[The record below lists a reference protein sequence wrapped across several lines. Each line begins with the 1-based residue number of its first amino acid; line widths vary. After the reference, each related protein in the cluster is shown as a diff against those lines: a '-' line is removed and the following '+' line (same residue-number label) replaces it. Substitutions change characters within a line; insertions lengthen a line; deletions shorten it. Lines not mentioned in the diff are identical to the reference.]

1 MVFYED
7 LIKCILKLKFAT
19 QLKKKKQN
27 EKNVFDRKSQSTN
40 PFHSAQCCFY
50 VETSQM
56 ICTTNEM
63 TGFNLKC
70 SAGMKSFRDAWGL
83 IVKTINYKLF
93 ANIVN
98 YY

>member
-1 MVFYED
+1 
-7 LIKCILKLKFAT
+7 
-19 QLKKKKQN
+19 
-27 EKNVFDRKSQSTN
+27 
-40 PFHSAQCCFY
+40 
-50 VETSQM
+50 
-56 ICTTNEM
+56 M